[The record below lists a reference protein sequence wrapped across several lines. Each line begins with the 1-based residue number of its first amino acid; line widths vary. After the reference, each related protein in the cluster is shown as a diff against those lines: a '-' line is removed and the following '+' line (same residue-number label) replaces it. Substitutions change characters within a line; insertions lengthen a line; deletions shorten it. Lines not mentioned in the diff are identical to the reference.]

1 MKGFFS
7 NLWKTQPNTVL
18 GAGAGFILL
27 AFFGSISVYNSITSE
42 PPKPRVLTP
51 QEVVDKY
58 EFEMRRVCK
67 EQIQL
72 KLDTPEPYKVQK
84 IRFTPHTTFQPPSA
98 VVDLRVNF
106 IGRKDGNISAYF
118 SRCSF
123 DSSGKLVRYPNIVK

>member
-1 MKGFFS
+1 MKGFFC

-51 QEVVDKY
+51 QEVVDEY
-58 EFEMRRVCK
+58 EFQMRRVCK

-84 IRFTPHTTFQPPSA
+84 IKFTPHTMNTPASA

-106 IGRKDGNISAYF
+106 IGRKDGNISSYF

-123 DSSGKLVRYPNIVK
+123 DASGRLVRYPNIVK

>member
-51 QEVVDKY
+51 QEVVDEY
-58 EFEMRRVCK
+58 EFQMRRVCK

-84 IRFTPHTTFQPPSA
+84 IKFTPHTMNTPASA

>member
-1 MKGFFS
+1 MDFFR

-18 GAGAGFILL
+18 GGGAAIILIGAFSGFYLWVAYEDSKNIQE
-27 AFFGSISVYNSITSE
+27 IKVQPY
-42 PPKPRVLTP
+42 KLTP

-72 KLDTPEPYKVQK
+72 KLDTPDPYKVK
-84 IRFTPHTTFQPPSA
+84 NIKFTPHMMNSPASA

-118 SRCSF
+118 SR
-123 DSSGKLVRYPNIVK
+123 

>member
-1 MKGFFS
+1 MQFIK

-18 GAGAGFILL
+18 GASAGFILL
-27 AFFGSISVYNSITSE
+27 AFFGSISVYNSMTAE

-51 QEVVDKY
+51 QEVVDEY
-58 EFEMRRVCK
+58 EFQMRRVCK

-84 IRFTPHTTFQPPSA
+84 IKFTPHTMNTPASA

-106 IGRKDGNISAYF
+106 IGRKDGNISTYF

-123 DSSGKLVRYPNIVK
+123 NSSGRLVRYPNIVK

>member
-1 MKGFFS
+1 MQFIK

-18 GAGAGFILL
+18 GASAGFILL
-27 AFFGSISVYNSITSE
+27 AFFGSISVYKSITSE

-51 QEVVDKY
+51 QEVVDEY
-58 EFEMRRVCK
+58 EFQMRRVCK

-72 KLDTPEPYKVQK
+72 KLDTPEPYKVKK
-84 IRFTPHTTFQPPSA
+84 IKFTPHTMNTPASA

-106 IGRKDGNISAYF
+106 IGRKDGNISSYF

-123 DSSGKLVRYPNIVK
+123 DSSGRLVRYPNVVK

>member
-1 MKGFFS
+1 MQFIK

-18 GAGAGFILL
+18 GASAGFILL

-51 QEVVDKY
+51 QEVVDEY
-58 EFEMRRVCK
+58 EFQMRRVCK

-84 IRFTPHTTFQPPSA
+84 IKFTPHTMNSPTSA

-106 IGRKDGNISAYF
+106 IGRKDGNISSYF

-123 DSSGKLVRYPNIVK
+123 DSSGRLVRYPNIVK

>member
-1 MKGFFS
+1 MGFFKE
-7 NLWKTQPNTVL
+7 LWKNQPNTVL

-27 AFFGSISVYNSITSE
+27 AFFGSISVYNSMTAE

-84 IRFTPHTTFQPPSA
+84 IRFTPHITFQPPSA

-123 DSSGKLVRYPNIVK
+123 DSFGQLVRYPTLP

>member
-1 MKGFFS
+1 MQFIK

-18 GAGAGFILL
+18 GASAGFILL

-51 QEVVDKY
+51 QEVVDEY
-58 EFEMRRVCK
+58 EFQMRRVCK

-84 IRFTPHTTFQPPSA
+84 IKFTPHTMNTPASA

-123 DSSGKLVRYPNIVK
+123 DSSGRLVRYPNIVK